1 MNNRLAF
8 IQITDEIANY
18 LNFIAQVGFK
28 GFDCSSE
35 SLEFIGKWGKPEATS
50 DEMLADLRTESSNC
64 RRCNLWQ
71 NRQTVVFGDGN
82 PHARLVFV
90 GEAPGMEEDRQG
102 QPFVGAAGQLL
113 TRIIHAM
120 TLKRRDVY
128 ICNIIKC
135 HPPQNRNPLP
145 GEIDA
150 CLPFLKRQIKAIQP
164 DCICTLGAFATQTIL
179 QTARPISHLR
189 GRFHDY
195 EGIQVMPTFH
205 PAFLLRNPGKKRDVW
220 EDMQKLMR
228 ALEIK
233 T

>member
-1 MNNRLAF
+1 MNNRLAC
-8 IQITDEIANY
+8 IQITDDIANY
-18 LNFIAQVGFK
+18 FNFIAQAGLK
-28 GFDCSSE
+28 GFDCSAKSIE
-35 SLEFIGKWGKPEATS
+35 TIDKWGKPDTAPAETLATLRLES
-50 DEMLADLRTESSNC
+50 DNC

-71 NRQTVVFGDGN
+71 NRQTIVFGEGN
-82 PHARLVFV
+82 PDARLVFI
-90 GEAPGMEEDRQG
+90 GEAPGMDEDRQG
-102 QPFVGAAGQLL
+102 LPFVGAAGQLL

-120 TLKRRDVY
+120 TLKRENVY

-135 HPPQNRNPLP
+135 RPPQNRNPLLE
-145 GEIDA
+145 EINA
-150 CLPFLKRQIKAIQP
+150 CSPFLKRQIKAIQP
-164 DCICTLGAFATQTIL
+164 DYICTLGAFATQTIL
-179 QTARPISHLR
+179 QTDRPISHLR
-189 GRFHDY
+189 GCFHNY

>member
-1 MNNRLAF
+1 MNNRFAF

-18 LNFIAQVGFK
+18 LYFIAQVGFQ
-28 GFDCSSE
+28 GFDFSTK
-35 SLEFIGKWGKPEATS
+35 SLEFIDKWGKPEATHI
-50 DEMLADLRTESSNC
+50 ETLAVLRAESGNC

-71 NRQTVVFGDGN
+71 NRKTVVFGDGN
-82 PHARLVFV
+82 PHARLVFI
-90 GEAPGMEEDRQG
+90 GEAPGMDEDRQG
-102 QPFVGAAGQLL
+102 LPFIGAAGQLL
-113 TRIIHAM
+113 TRIIQAM
-120 TLKRRDVY
+120 TLKRQDVY

-150 CLPFLKRQIKAIQP
+150 CLPFLKRQIKAIKP
-164 DCICTLGAFATQTIL
+164 DYICTLGAFATQTIL
-179 QTARPISHLR
+179 QTDRPISHLR
-189 GRFHDY
+189 GRFHNY